1 MTEEEQ
7 MAKEIDEVVE
17 TLKELEP
24 VSIVLMGS
32 FARQEWTSKS
42 DAELAVIFEDANY
55 HSRTELKKYG
65 SDKVRIYPFRLSEL
79 LGLRSVIPFPRKFYF
94 WWLKNTAKTLWG
106 KEVLSR
112 LKVKMEQADWRENIV
127 FQKGVALSAL
137 LSFRNNDLETAGW
150 AFSKSC
156 LFATVSTIALI
167 KGKEIKSFREASA
180 LATKEFPDFQDVI
193 KKAES
198 VWQGKFKLEEKD
210 IFRNFEYFS
219 FLENI

>member
-1 MTEEEQ
+1 MT
-7 MAKEIDEVVE
+7 KEIDEVVE

-32 FARQEWTSKS
+32 FAREEWTSKS
-42 DAELAVIFEDANY
+42 DAEVAVVFEDSNY

-65 SDKVRIYPFRLSEL
+65 SDRVRVYPFRLSEL
-79 LGLRSVIPFPRKFYF
+79 LELRSVIPFPRKFYF
-94 WWLKNTAKTLWG
+94 WWLKNTSKMLWG
-106 KEVLSR
+106 KDVLTQ
-112 LKVKMEQADWRENIV
+112 LQIKMEQADWRENLV
-127 FQKGVALSAL
+127 FQKGVALSDL

-156 LFATVSTIALI
+156 LFATVSTLALR
-167 KGKEIKSFREASA
+167 GKEVKSFRGASA

-198 VWQGKFKLEEKD
+198 VWYGKSKLEEKD
-210 IFRNFEYFS
+210 VFRNFEYFF